1 MFRIHK
7 PPLRF
12 SVTIATRYV
21 KPSRDCSELPVSLNS
36 IPLDP
41 ARDVG
46 QHTVRIPILLRRVFD
61 LTHHQ
66 SQQPGQI
73 QQPAQVHQLTQIQQ
87 PAQQNLPTIS
97 RLLTLPPH
105 IRTRIFTHA
114 FSIST
119 IYVNLNPWSTH
130 PSRSRPPGPSFSYFY
145 PLTRTSVPFS
155 TLLSSTAV
163 SKQFHSETQHLP
175 YTLNTF
181 EVYLGD
187 IDNFIMTIP
196 SHIADSITTLKVE
209 MYQLWCLR
217 EYEGELHW
225 LDECAGLKKVVVVRG
240 GGRRFSGLERCV
252 KRAVGVYA
260 QTEVEVESEM
270 ADDVVDR
277 VVGRR
282 RLR

>member
-1 MFRIHK
+1 
-7 PPLRF
+7 
-12 SVTIATRYV
+12 
-21 KPSRDCSELPVSLNS
+21 VSLNS
-36 IPLDP
+36 TPLDP

-46 QHTVRIPILLRRVFD
+46 QQTVRIPLLLRRV
-61 LTHHQ
+61 LYLRHHQ

-73 QQPAQVHQLTQIQQ
+73 QQPAQVHQLTQTLQ
-87 PAQQNLPTIS
+87 PAQHNPPPIS

-119 IYVNLNPWSTH
+119 IYVNLNPWASH
-130 PSRSRPPGPSFSYFY
+130 PHRSRPPGPSFSYFC
-145 PLTRTSVPFS
+145 PLTRSAVPLSTLLFS
-155 TLLSSTAV
+155 TLV

-175 YTLNTF
+175 YTLSTF
-181 EVYLGD
+181 EVYFGD

-209 MYQLWCLR
+209 MYQLWCFW

-225 LDECAGLKKVVVVRG
+225 LDECAGLNKVVVVRT

-252 KRAVGVYA
+252 KKAVGVYA
-260 QTEVEVESEM
+260 QMEVEVESEM

>member
-1 MFRIHK
+1 MFRIYK

-12 SVTIATRYV
+12 SATIATCYV
-21 KPSRDCSELPVSLNS
+21 EPSRDYPELPVSLNS
-36 IPLDP
+36 TTLDP

-46 QHTVRIPILLRRVFD
+46 QHKVHIPLLLRRVLC

-73 QQPAQVHQLTQIQQ
+73 QQPAQVHQLAQTQQ
-87 PAQQNLPTIS
+87 PAQQNPPPIS
-97 RLLTLPPH
+97 RLLTLPLH

-119 IYVNLNPWSTH
+119 IYVNLNPWASH
-130 PSRSRPPGPSFSYFY
+130 PHRSRPPSPSFSYFC
-145 PLTRTSVPFS
+145 PLTRSAVPLSTLLFS
-155 TLLSSTAV
+155 TLV

-181 EVYLGD
+181 EVYFSD

-225 LDECAGLKKVVVVRG
+225 LDECAGLNKVVVVRTG
-240 GGRRFSGLERCV
+240 ERIFSGLERCV
-252 KRAVGVYA
+252 KKAVGVYA
-260 QTEVEVESEM
+260 QMEVEVESEM
-270 ADDVVDR
+270 ADDAVDR